1 MGDLDRD
8 TAVVGDGGHYTAT
21 LSDDWEIWGPNGG
34 YIGAILLRAAGASTD
49 LPVPAS
55 LAVHY
60 LARAGFDEVQLQVR
74 TLRRTRR
81 AEAVAVSMTQGDR
94 AIAEGLAWFIGS
106 DLPGLE
112 HDETAMPEVAGPE
125 GLPTM
130 TERQRAAGIE
140 SPFRF
145 WDNLENRPLRWLDDW
160 PPPGPMPPVSESWF
174 RFRPTATFD
183 DPLVDA
189 ARVVVVLDTMG
200 WPAATNVHAWQW
212 SPEGP
217 PSWVAPSLD
226 LYVRFH
232 QAVPD
237 SEHLFVRMEAPLA
250 AGALIT
256 TEGRAWSQDGRL
268 LASGSS
274 QLLSTPVPP
283 A

>member
-1 MGDLDRD
+1 M
-8 TAVVGDGGHYTAT
+8 
-21 LSDDWEIWGPNGG
+21 
-34 YIGAILLRAAGASTD
+34 
-49 LPVPAS
+49 
-55 LAVHY
+55 
-60 LARAGFDEVQLQVR
+60 
-74 TLRRTRR
+74 
-81 AEAVAVSMTQGDR
+81 SMTQGDR

-130 TERQRAAGIE
+130 AERQRAAGIE

-145 WDNLENRPLRWLDDW
+145 WDNMENRPLRWLDDW
-160 PPPGPMPPVSESWF
+160 PPPGPLPPVSESWF
-174 RFRPTATFD
+174 RFTAHRHLRRSARRRRPRSSSSSTPWAGPRPRTSTRGSG
-183 DPLVDA
+183 PLTG
-189 ARVVVVLDTMG
+189 RR
-200 WPAATNVHAWQW
+200 Q
-212 SPEGP
+212 
-217 PSWVAPSLD
+217 WVAPSLD
-226 LYVRFH
+226 LNIRFH
-232 QAVPD
+232 QAMPD